1 MVLDC
6 CRQREVSS
14 CRSITM
20 PTTSL
25 LQLLDAITRKGSE
38 IGVKLVPS
46 GGRTPALHCDFG
58 FKIRSFFPRLVEP
71 MPRPR
76 NKLDEPGIDEQGI
89 DCRSMTPIKVSV
101 HTAERGF
108 FEPRFRLRPRGYE

>member
-1 MVLDC
+1 MVPDC

-38 IGVKLVPS
+38 IGVKLVSS
-46 GGRTPALHCDFG
+46 GGRTPALHFDFG
-58 FKIRSFFPRLVEP
+58 FKLRSFLPRLISHVATTQTSSTS
-71 MPRPR
+71 RA
-76 NKLDEPGIDEQGI
+76 
-89 DCRSMTPIKVSV
+89 S
-101 HTAERGF
+101 TADQ
-108 FEPRFRLRPRGYE
+108 

>member
-1 MVLDC
+1 MVLDS

-38 IGVKLVPS
+38 LGVKLVPS
-46 GGRTPALHCDFG
+46 GGRTPALHFDFG

-71 MPRPR
+71 MPQPR
-76 NKLDEPGIDEQGI
+76 NKLDEQGI
-89 DCRSMTPIKVSV
+89 DCRSMTPTKVSV

-108 FEPRFRLRPRGYE
+108 FEPRFSPSLARV

>member
-1 MVLDC
+1 
-6 CRQREVSS
+6 
-14 CRSITM
+14 M

-46 GGRTPALHCDFG
+46 GGRTPALHFDFG

-71 MPRPR
+71 MSQPH
-76 NKLDEPGIDEQGI
+76 NSST
-89 DCRSMTPIKVSV
+89 SMASTSRAS
-101 HTAERGF
+101 TADQ
-108 FEPRFRLRPRGYE
+108 

>member
-1 MVLDC
+1 
-6 CRQREVSS
+6 
-14 CRSITM
+14 M

-46 GGRTPALHCDFG
+46 GGRTPALHFDFG

-71 MPRPR
+71 MSQPR
-76 NKLDEPGIDEQGI
+76 NKLDEHGIDEHGIDEQGIDEQGI

-108 FEPRFRLRPRGYE
+108 FEPRFCLRPCGYE

>member
-1 MVLDC
+1 
-6 CRQREVSS
+6 
-14 CRSITM
+14 M

-38 IGVKLVPS
+38 IGVKLVSS
-46 GGRTPALHCDFG
+46 GGRTPALHFDFG
-58 FKIRSFFPRLVEP
+58 FKIRSFFPRLIS
-71 MPRPR
+71 RCR
-76 NKLDEPGIDEQGI
+76 NHANKLDEQGI
-89 DCRSMTPIKVSV
+89 DCRSMTPTKVSA

>member
-1 MVLDC
+1 
-6 CRQREVSS
+6 
-14 CRSITM
+14 M

-46 GGRTPALHCDFG
+46 GGWTPALHFDVG
-58 FKIRSFFPRLVEP
+58 FKTRSFFPRLVEP
-71 MPRPR
+71 MSQPR
-76 NKLDEPGIDEQGI
+76 NKLDEHGIDEQGIDEQGI

-108 FEPRFRLRPRGYE
+108 FEPRFCLRPRGYE

>member
-1 MVLDC
+1 VPIDHHAHY
-6 CRQREVSS
+6 V
-14 CRSITM
+14 
-20 PTTSL
+20 P

-38 IGVKLVPS
+38 IGFKLVPS
-46 GGRTPALHCDFG
+46 GGRTPALHFDFG

-71 MPRPR
+71 MSQPR
-76 NKLDEPGIDEQGI
+76 NKLDEHGIDEHGI

-108 FEPRFRLRPRGYE
+108 FEPRFCLRPRGYE

>member
-1 MVLDC
+1 
-6 CRQREVSS
+6 
-14 CRSITM
+14 M

-38 IGVKLVPS
+38 IGVKLVSS
-46 GGRTPALHCDFG
+46 GGRTPALHF
-58 FKIRSFFPRLVEP
+58 EP
-71 MPRPR
+71 MSQPR
-76 NKLDEPGIDEQGI
+76 NKLDEHGIDEQGI

>member
-1 MVLDC
+1 
-6 CRQREVSS
+6 
-14 CRSITM
+14 M

-38 IGVKLVPS
+38 IGVKLVSS
-46 GGRTPALHCDFG
+46 GGRTPALHFD
-58 FKIRSFFPRLVEP
+58 SVVLPTPDQPR
-71 MPRPR
+71 RNHA
-76 NKLDEPGIDEQGI
+76 NKLDEQGIDEQGI

-108 FEPRFRLRPRGYE
+108 FEPRFCLRPCGYE

>member
-1 MVLDC
+1 
-6 CRQREVSS
+6 
-14 CRSITM
+14 M

-46 GGRTPALHCDFG
+46 GGRTPALHFDFG

-71 MPRPR
+71 MSQPR
-76 NKLDEPGIDEQGI
+76 NKLDEQGI
-89 DCRSMTPIKVSV
+89 DCRSMTPTKVSA

>member
-1 MVLDC
+1 
-6 CRQREVSS
+6 
-14 CRSITM
+14 M

-46 GGRTPALHCDFG
+46 GGRTPALHFDFG

-71 MPRPR
+71 MSQPR
-76 NKLDEPGIDEQGI
+76 NKLDEYGIDEQGI

-108 FEPRFRLRPRGYE
+108 FEPRFRLRSRGYE

>member
-38 IGVKLVPS
+38 IGVKLVSS
-46 GGRTPALHCDFG
+46 GGRTPALHFD
-58 FKIRSFFPRLVEP
+58 SVVLPTPDQPR
-71 MPRPR
+71 RNHA
-76 NKLDEPGIDEQGI
+76 NKLDEQGI
-89 DCRSMTPIKVSV
+89 DCRSMTPTKVSA

>member
-1 MVLDC
+1 MVLDS

-20 PTTSL
+20 RTTSV

-38 IGVKLVPS
+38 LGVKLVPS
-46 GGRTPALHCDFG
+46 GGRTPALHFDFG

-71 MPRPR
+71 MPQPR
-76 NKLDEPGIDEQGI
+76 NKL
-89 DCRSMTPIKVSV
+89 V
-101 HTAERGF
+101 
-108 FEPRFRLRPRGYE
+108 

>member
-1 MVLDC
+1 
-6 CRQREVSS
+6 
-14 CRSITM
+14 M

-46 GGRTPALHCDFG
+46 GGRPALHFDLG

-71 MPRPR
+71 MSQPR
-76 NKLDEPGIDEQGI
+76 NKLDEHGIDEQGI

-108 FEPRFRLRPRGYE
+108 FEPRFCGYE

>member
-46 GGRTPALHCDFG
+46 GDRTPALHF
-58 FKIRSFFPRLVEP
+58 EP
-71 MPRPR
+71 MPQPR
-76 NKLDEPGIDEQGI
+76 NKLDEQGI

>member
-1 MVLDC
+1 
-6 CRQREVSS
+6 
-14 CRSITM
+14 M

-46 GGRTPALHCDFG
+46 GGRTPALHFDFG

-71 MPRPR
+71 MSQPR
-76 NKLDEPGIDEQGI
+76 NSST
-89 DCRSMTPIKVSV
+89 SMASTSRAS
-101 HTAERGF
+101 TADQ
-108 FEPRFRLRPRGYE
+108 